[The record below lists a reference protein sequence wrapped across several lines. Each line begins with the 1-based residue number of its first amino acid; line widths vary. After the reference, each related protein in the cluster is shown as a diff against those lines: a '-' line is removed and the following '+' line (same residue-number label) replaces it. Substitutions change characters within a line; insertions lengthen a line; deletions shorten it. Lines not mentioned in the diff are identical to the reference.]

1 VCGKQHGRCSQ
12 AATVLH
18 NPPSQLLFN
27 SSRLT
32 QPHSCTGIRRRQSVG
47 RQLYQAADDLNTG
60 THTRTPAAHSLFLV
74 CLQPSLRRGTPAVL
88 HRPVVQAHREDV
100 SRQEAASIRLLTNS
114 NHNARVQFGRARSAF
129 QQSFSAVPWQCVGK
143 RDDKKSMDI
152 FKPTLSA
159 LKMSCNISPSLTT
172 LEPTGLPVESFP
184 SGDG

>member
-74 CLQPSLRRGTPAVL
+74 CLQSSLRRGTPAVL

-143 RDDKKSMDI
+143 MGAIKNR
-152 FKPTLSA
+152 SA
-159 LKMSCNISPSLTT
+159 FLTDLERLKMLHH
-172 LEPTGLPVESFP
+172 TGPNWFT
-184 SGDG
+184 G